1 MLCEGE
7 NTVDIDV
14 FELAVAQ
21 NTAIY
26 SVFEPAVKKKL
37 QFETTWSPK
46 TLLFARF
53 FTFSCKDVKPRQFTK
68 TLQKPLFHFCPA
80 KTAKTVAQTAPKSQN
95 LVPRPP
101 DKRHEK
107 KKTS

>member
-7 NTVDIDV
+7 NTVNIDV

-37 QFETTWSPK
+37 QFETTWPPK

-68 TLQKPLFHFCPA
+68 TLQKPMFLPSKNGENCRPNSSEIAKSGAPA
-80 KTAKTVAQTAPKSQN
+80 ARQQT
-95 LVPRPP
+95 
-101 DKRHEK
+101 
-107 KKTS
+107 